1 MRLTSGRPGAANA
14 ISSDSVRSQ
23 VWACAAV
30 AAVLLATF
38 QLDRVTGS
46 APFQHLYYVPIVF
59 AAFRLGWGGGLTTAL
74 AAVVLY
80 HLANP
85 TLLMFRYE
93 QADVVQI
100 SLFIAIGLVTAR
112 LAADARRLRALA
124 MTDDL
129 TGLHSLRSFEAR
141 VKAMIRDSD
150 KARTP
155 LSFIV
160 LDVDRLKALNDTYG
174 HLTGAEAVRHVGHL
188 IGACVPPD
196 AVACRYGGDEF
207 VVGIPRRTE
216 AEVEALADELRRAVH
231 ASAPVLDGRP
241 FAAATLSISVG
252 LAHRSGNAMDT
263 IAAGGDEAGNALFRA
278 ADRALYAA
286 KESGRNRISVA

>member
-1 MRLTSGRPGAANA
+1 MRLTSRRPGAVNA
-14 ISSDSVRSQ
+14 ISDRSWHSHVWSSV
-23 VWACAAV
+23 VV
-30 AAVLLATF
+30 AAALLLTF

-46 APFQHLYYVPIVF
+46 APVQHLYYVPIVF
-59 AAFRLGWGGGLTTAL
+59 AAFRLGWRGGLTTAL
-74 AAVVLY
+74 AAIVLY

-85 TLLMFRYE
+85 VLLTFRYE

-100 SLFIAIGLVTAR
+100 TLFIAIGLVTAK
-112 LAADARRLRALA
+112 LTADARRLRALA

-174 HLTGAEAVRHVGHL
+174 HLTGAEAVRHVGHI

-196 AVACRYGGDEF
+196 AIACRYGGDEF

-216 AEVEALADELRRAVH
+216 AEVEALADELRRAVN

-241 FAAATLSISVG
+241 FAAATLSISIG
-252 LAHRSGNAMDT
+252 LAHRSGNGIDT
-263 IAAGGDEAGNALFRA
+263 IAAGADEAGNALFRA
-278 ADRALYAA
+278 ADRALYVA
-286 KESGRNRISVA
+286 KENGRNRISVA

>member
-1 MRLTSGRPGAANA
+1 MRLTGGRSAAA
-14 ISSDSVRSQ
+14 IPDHSRQSPVRASV
-23 VWACAAV
+23 AV
-30 AAVLLATF
+30 VIALLVTF
-38 QLDRVTGS
+38 QLDRITGS
-46 APFQHLYYVPIVF
+46 TPVQHLYYVPIVI
-59 AAFRLGWGGGLTTAL
+59 AALRLGWLGGLTTAL
-74 AAVVLY
+74 GAIVLY

-85 TLLMFRYE
+85 ILLTFRYGE
-93 QADVVQI
+93 ADVVQI
-100 SLFIAIGLVTAR
+100 TLFIAIGLVTAK
-112 LAADARRLRALA
+112 LTADARRLRALA

-141 VKAMIRDSD
+141 VKAMIRDSN

-155 LSFIV
+155 VSFIV

-188 IGACVPPD
+188 IGTCVPPD

-216 AEVEALADELRRAVH
+216 AEVAALADGLRRAVN

-241 FAAATLSISVG
+241 FAAATLSVSVG
-252 LAHRSGNAMDT
+252 LAHRSGNETDT
-263 IAAGGDEAGNALFRA
+263 IGAGDGDDAGNALFRA
-278 ADRALYAA
+278 ADRALYVA
-286 KESGRNRISVA
+286 KENGRNRISVA